1 MFHNFSSPAGRSVAQ
16 YRARLMA
23 LAVAAGTALPIAA
36 CSQALPTQLPEL
48 VADVRRVLSD
58 EEQKKAIDELTA
70 KQETHQREA
79 IRQIENQKAR

>member
-1 MFHNFSSPAGRSVAQ
+1 
-16 YRARLMA
+16 MA
-23 LAVAAGTALPIAA
+23 LAAAAGTALPIAA